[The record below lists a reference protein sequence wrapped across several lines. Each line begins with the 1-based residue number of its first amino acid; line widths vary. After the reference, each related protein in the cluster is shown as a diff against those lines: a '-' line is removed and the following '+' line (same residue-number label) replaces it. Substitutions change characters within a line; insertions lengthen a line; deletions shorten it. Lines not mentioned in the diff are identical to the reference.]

1 MIELAIDALQVYNV
15 GWTINTFFRKMS
27 YFIKLLNKDVD
38 AGTDTDAN
46 VSDRN
51 SST

>member
-1 MIELAIDALQVYNV
+1 
-15 GWTINTFFRKMS
+15 MS

-38 AGTDTDAN
+38 ADTDTDAN